1 MAQKA
6 IPEATSQPASG
17 LFIVAFLAE
26 GFPVGLI
33 PEQPLVSPV
42 RNNVIHDGRRDD
54 LSLRLTESTE
64 RMLLQEQRPSFT
76 PAGIIPTG
84 GGTSAHTIIT
94 VHSMIFTEHLTLFA
108 EPGAPRVA
116 AGPFR
121 LLGHFRTSVQIIKKP
136 RSS

>member
-6 IPEATSQPASG
+6 IPEATSQSASG

-54 LSLRLTESTE
+54 LCVL
-64 RMLLQEQRPSFT
+64 
-76 PAGIIPTG
+76 
-84 GGTSAHTIIT
+84 
-94 VHSMIFTEHLTLFA
+94 
-108 EPGAPRVA
+108 
-116 AGPFR
+116 
-121 LLGHFRTSVQIIKKP
+121 
-136 RSS
+136 